1 MIILYNKNTGQIIGT
16 PNDPIAK
23 VQAWLEE
30 NPEIAEET
38 GYIVYDESLDS
49 AQAKDIIKFAAAGK
63 YYVANGVLY
72 KAV

>member
-16 PNDPIAK
+16 PNDPMTK

-30 NPEIAEET
+30 QPEIAEET
-38 GYIVYDESLDS
+38 GYIVYDESFDP
-49 AQAKDIIKFAAAGK
+49 AQVKDIIKFAAAGK

-72 KAV
+72 EAV